1 MNSAALL
8 LTILFAGLASQW
20 FAWRLQWPAIV
31 VLIGAGLVFGPVTG
45 LIQLEMAPH
54 DLSEL
59 IGLGVAII
67 LFEGGMDLKLEEFRR
82 AGKGI
87 GRLTLLGPPLAWLLG
102 SFAAHHIA
110 GLSWPVSWVLGA
122 ILVVTGPT
130 VIMPLLRQV
139 RLNKESASLLKWEG
153 IVNDP
158 IGVLLAVLAFQYFT
172 IAGSGMAETLAGV
185 GLALAVMIVLGGGWL
200 TGWLY
205 QRGLVPEHLKAP
217 ILLVLVLLV
226 YSASNMVQHEAG
238 LLSVTAMGLVLGNMK
253 LVERED
259 LMRFKEN
266 LTVILLSVLFIVIP
280 SQLERELIY
289 LMDFRILLFV
299 VAILLVVRPLTI
311 MLATI
316 GAPMRLADRKLLS
329 WIAPRGIVAAA
340 TAGIFGPALVAAGYP
355 DGEKLLLIVFLVII
369 TTVLAHGL
377 TIGRLSRHLGLAA
390 KNANGLLIVG
400 ASPWTNALAK
410 ALKKQDVEVL
420 LVDGAYHRLKQAR
433 MDGIEIYYGEI
444 LSEHAEHT
452 LETLHLNHLLAAT
465 DNDFYNALVCKTM
478 GRSFGHHRTFQLA
491 THQESRHEPKRLT
504 LQRRGHIAFNAGAD
518 FETVN
523 QLLNEGWKVQ
533 TTVLSK
539 TYTFANMK
547 QRLGEPG
554 TDWLI
559 VAAVTPDGNFRLYS
573 SEQTF
578 TAEPGWTVLYFAPEN
593 KREAKEAGK
602 EAAKETTRE
611 PAAEAGPALPA

>member
-1 MNSAALL
+1 MNTATLL
-8 LTILFAGLASQW
+8 LTLLFAGLSSQW
-20 FAWRLQWPAIV
+20 LAWRFQVPAIV
-31 VLIGAGLVFGPVTG
+31 VLITVGLILGPVTG
-45 LIQLEMAPH
+45 FIAPGMSPH
-54 DLSEL
+54 DLSEM

-87 GRLTLLGPPLAWLLG
+87 RRLTLLGPPLAWVFG

-110 GLSWPVSWVLGA
+110 GLSWPVASVLGA

-130 VIMPLLRQV
+130 VILPLLRQV

-172 IAGSGMAETLAGV
+172 IAGSGWAETVAGL
-185 GLALAVMIVLGGGWL
+185 GLALAVMVILGGGGRWL

-217 ILLVLVLLV
+217 LLLVLVLLV
-226 YSASNMVQHEAG
+226 YSASNMVQKEAG

-253 LVERED
+253 LVDRED

-280 SQLERELIY
+280 SQLDRELIY
-289 LMDFRILLFV
+289 LMDFRILMFV
-299 VAILLVVRPLTI
+299 LAVVFLVRPLTI

-316 GAPMRLADRKLLS
+316 GAPMRMADRKLLS

-355 DGEKLLLIVFLVII
+355 DGEKLPFIVFLVII

-377 TIGRLSRHLGLAA
+377 TIGRFSRRLGLAA
-390 KNANGLLIVG
+390 KTANGLLIVG
-400 ASPWTNALAK
+400 ASPWTTELAK
-410 ALKKQDVEVL
+410 ALKKYEVEVL
-420 LVDGAYHRLKQAR
+420 LVDGGYHRLKNAR
-433 MDGIEIYYGEI
+433 MDGIDIYYGEI
-444 LSEHAEHT
+444 LSEHAENT

-465 DNDFYNALVCKTM
+465 DNDFYNALVCKAM
-478 GRSFGHHRTFQLA
+478 GRSFGHHRSFQLA

-504 LQRRGHIAFNAGAD
+504 LQRRGHIAFNASAD
-518 FETVN
+518 FETLN
-523 QLLNEGWKVQ
+523 QRLDEGWKVQ
-533 TTVLSK
+533 TSVLSK
-539 TYTFANMK
+539 TYTFENMR

-554 TDWLI
+554 VDWLL
-559 VAAVTPDGNFRLYS
+559 VAAVTPDGTFRLYS
-573 SEQTF
+573 SEQPF
-578 TAEPGWTVLYFAPEN
+578 TAEPGWKVLYFAADN
-593 KREAKEAGK
+593 KREPRELVK
-602 EAAKETTRE
+602 EAARD
-611 PAAEAGPALPA
+611 EANKVGSADDV